1 METFHSHVTQ
11 IRVIRLNP
19 RNPKSSM
26 KHLISVPPNTIPH
39 FHKIAKLSAEDWF
52 VSSDPDGKRVG
63 SGGGTI
69 HLLKELF
76 HFEQAEN
83 FNAWLAKEK
92 RVIIHAGGQSRR
104 LPAYAALGKS
114 LLPMPV
120 FRWSRGQS
128 LDQRLIHLQAPLFDQ
143 ILEHAPQKLNTLI
156 ASGDTLIFS
165 GKNIPKIPEAD
176 IVCFGMWL
184 EPEKST
190 NHGVFFASHETPD
203 QLKFML
209 QKPTILQIKELIH
222 EYYFLMDIGIWLLS
236 DKAIALLMHR
246 CGLQSD
252 TNGNDIPNF
261 YDLYSNFG
269 LAMGEAP
276 TVPDDEI
283 NTLKV
288 ALVNLE
294 GGEFYHLGNTSEL
307 ITSNLAI
314 QNRITDQREIWHRHI
329 KPHPSIFILNAEV
342 QTKLD
347 PRHSNIWIENA
358 TISSGWKLKDNHVLT
373 HIPENDW
380 NLKLNSGD
388 CLGMVPLTDQEV
400 AIRNYGFN
408 DPFRG
413 TLESDTTTF
422 MGISLKQWLVKRDIS
437 STFSH
442 IEQNTDIQF
451 LPLFPILNTN
461 RIDPAFI
468 QWLFD
473 REPENR
479 EDFKKQWNNARRLS
493 SDEISQ
499 HCNIPIME
507 EQSNR
512 FRLKTI
518 PALARNY
525 SNSVFYQLDLAK
537 LAIEYSDKNILL
549 PAAIEGKNMDW
560 LPLHSHMFRAS
571 VMRKK
576 GLDWNQEEKKAFDY
590 LRDSVLEQFYKS
602 TSDPIIKLLPDQIAW
617 GRSPVRLD
625 LAGGWTD
632 TPPYCFL
639 HGGKVINLA
648 VELNGQPPLHCYIK
662 ASEKPEFVIR
672 SIDLGAQ
679 ETIRSFD
686 ELRAF
691 YKIGSPFAIP
701 KAALALA
708 GFIPEFST
716 RKFTSLQNQLE
727 YAGGGLEVSILSAVP
742 KGSGLGTSS
751 ILAATVLGTISEV
764 CGLGW
769 DKAETGR
776 RTLALEQLL
785 TTGGGWQDQYGG
797 ILEGIKLLETIPGKI
812 QNPQIK
818 WYPDSLFTDPVNK
831 NRILLYYTGITRVAK
846 SILAEIV
853 RGMFLNSST
862 HLALLEELKLHAIN
876 TSETISAKDFEGLAK
891 NVLRSWHLN
900 QKIDHG
906 TNIPEIQEL
915 IDRITPWVLG
925 YKLLGAGGGGFMLI
939 FAQNERSAGNIIREL
954 TTNPINKRARFVDFS
969 LSSTGLQVTK
979 S

>member
-1 METFHSHVTQ
+1 
-11 IRVIRLNP
+11 
-19 RNPKSSM
+19 M
-26 KHLISVPPNTIPH
+26 KHLISVPLNTIPH
-39 FHKIAKLSAEDWF
+39 FHQISKLSSDDWF
-52 VSSDPDGKRVG
+52 VSSDPEGKRVG
-63 SGGGTI
+63 SGGGTT
-69 HLLKELF
+69 HLLTELF
-76 HFEQAEN
+76 HLEKGEN
-83 FNAWLAKEK
+83 FEPWLAKEK
-92 RVIIHAGGQSRR
+92 RIIIHAGGQSRR

-128 LDQRLIHLQAPLFDQ
+128 LDQRLIHLQTPLFDQ
-143 ILEHAPQKLNTLI
+143 ILESAPKKLNTLV

-165 GKNIPKIPEAD
+165 GKNIPKIPDVD

-184 EPEKST
+184 EPEKAT

-209 QKPTILQIKELIH
+209 QKPSIQKIKELIH

-236 DKAIALLMHR
+236 DKATNLLMKR
-246 CGLQSD
+246 CGWKNEAYENKS
-252 TNGNDIPNF
+252 PEF

-269 LAMGEAP
+269 MGMGDTPVEF
-276 TVPDDEI
+276 DEEI
-283 NTLKV
+283 SLLKV
-288 ALVNLE
+288 ALVNLD

-329 KPHPSIFILNAEV
+329 KPHPSIFVLNADV
-342 QTKLD
+342 QAKLG
-347 PRHSNIWIENA
+347 PQHTNIWIENA
-358 TISSGWKLKDNHVLT
+358 SIPSGWQLKDNHALT
-373 HIPENDW
+373 HIPQNDW
-380 NLKLNSGD
+380 NLKLHSGD
-388 CLGMVPLTDQEV
+388 SLDLVPVNENEV
-400 AIRNYGFN
+400 VIRNYGFN

-413 TLESDTTTF
+413 VLASKATIF
-422 MGISLKQWLVKRDIS
+422 MGISLREWLAKRDLNEA
-437 STFSH
+437 FSNK
-442 IEQNTDIQF
+442 EQDTDIQF
-451 LPLFPILNTN
+451 LPLFPVVKKNL
-461 RIDPAFI
+461 IDPEYI

-473 REPENR
+473 REPEDR
-479 EDFKKQWNNARRLS
+479 GDFKMRWINSRRLS

-499 HCNIPIME
+499 NCNIPLVE
-507 EQSNR
+507 ERSSLNR
-512 FRLKTI
+512 MKTI

-525 SNSVFYQLDLAK
+525 SNSVFYQLDLTK
-537 LAIEYSDKNILL
+537 LANEYADQNIEL
-549 PAAIEGKNMDW
+549 PASLEGKNMDW
-560 LPLHSHMFRAS
+560 LPLHFHMFRAS
-571 VMRKK
+571 VLRKR
-576 GLDWNQEEKKAFDY
+576 GLEWNAEEKKAFDF
-590 LRDSVLEQFYKS
+590 LRDSVLEQFYQS
-602 TSDPIIKLLPDQIAW
+602 PSDPIIKLLPDQIAW

-662 ASEKPEFVIR
+662 ASEKPEFIIR

-679 ETIRSFD
+679 ETIRTFD

-691 YKIGSPFAIP
+691 YNIGSPFAIP

-708 GFIPEFST
+708 GFIPEFSI
-716 RKFTSLQNQLE
+716 RKFSSLQKQL
-727 YAGGGLEVSILSAVP
+727 AHIGGGLEVSILSAVP

-769 DKAETGR
+769 DKTETGR

-797 ILEGIKLLETIPGKI
+797 ILEGIKLLETSPGKM
-812 QNPQIK
+812 QNPLIK
-818 WYPDSLFTDPVNK
+818 WVPDSLFTDPVNK
-831 NRILLYYTGITRVAK
+831 NRILLYYTGITRIAK

-853 RGMFLNSST
+853 RGMFLNSSP
-862 HLALLEELKLHAIN
+862 HLALLEELKYHAEN
-876 TSETISAKDFEGLAK
+876 TSETLSAKDFDGLAK
-891 NVLRSWHLN
+891 NTLRSWQLN
-900 QKIDHG
+900 QKLDSG
-906 TNIPEIQEL
+906 TNTPEIQK
-915 IDRITPWVLG
+915 IIGRISPWVAG
-925 YKLLGAGGGGFMLI
+925 HKLLGAGGGGFMLI
-939 FAQNERSAGNIIREL
+939 FAHDEKAAGKIRHEL
-954 TTNPINKRARFVDFS
+954 TSNPINERARLVDFG
-969 LSSTGLQVTK
+969 LSTTGLQVTK